1 MSFLRTILI
10 KNDCQLKQRE
20 LLTANW
26 FMNIAW
32 ERYDDMHEIRQIS
45 TYWVMSCTCAMVRA
59 RNILECSRKKIFSKQ
74 FGGNIS
80 I

>member
-32 ERYDDMHEIRQIS
+32 ERYDMHEIGPG
-45 TYWVMSCTCAMVRA
+45 TE
-59 RNILECSRKKIFSKQ
+59 LEIFWNEVEKIFSKQ

-80 I
+80 L